1 MFNAHSSERLWGLG
15 LGILALGLLLVLRES
30 PDAASPPPK
39 TIEIQAVAG
48 LQYDRV
54 RFAVQPGQEVE
65 LRLDNVSSLAH
76 NLVITDE
83 GAREAVVAAANRM
96 GAEGPEQEYVPDS
109 GDVLHFTPVIAPDS
123 SATLAFTAPE
133 AAGVYPYVCTYP
145 GHGVVMYG
153 AMYVSP
159 DGEAAMP
166 PLEEDPHVPPDSL
179 RVGTSAAASAAH
191 PYPTSPPIMYRTF
204 MPNSS
209 PATIAVGLEG
219 GVSYAFDTVP
229 VTIRY
234 AWSGG
239 FVDNSEVFKGHVA
252 NQRATIEGDVF
263 YRSDGQFPLRIG
275 DPGRPPNVEF
285 EGYRMVE
292 GRPEFRYTM
301 DGLTVRELITPAPEG
316 TGLQRKFQIEEPPQD
331 IRFVRRAADSVRVE
345 ATAGTWA
352 ADTLRLSPEEAREF
366 TITMTK

>member
-1 MFNAHSSERLWGLG
+1 MHSSETLWGIG
-15 LGILALGLLLVLRES
+15 VAVLALGFLLAFRGGGDPV
-30 PDAASPPPK
+30 SPPPK
-39 TIEIQAVAG
+39 TVEIRAVAG

-54 RFAVQPGQEVE
+54 RFAVQPEQEVE
-65 LRLDNVSSLAH
+65 LTLENASSLAH

-96 GAEGPEQEYVPDS
+96 GAEGPEREYVPESD
-109 GDVLHFTPVIAPDS
+109 DILHFTPVIDPDS
-123 SATLAFTAPE
+123 SATLAFTAPGE
-133 AAGVYPYVCTYP
+133 AGVYPYVCTYP

-166 PLEEDPHVPPDSL
+166 PLEEDAHVPPDSL
-179 RVGTSAAASAAH
+179 RAGASAAVTSAH
-191 PYPTSPPIMYRTF
+191 PYPTAPPIMYRTF

-209 PATIAVGLEG
+209 PATIAVGLTG

-252 NQRATIEGDVF
+252 NQRASIEGTVF
-263 YRSDGQFPLRIG
+263 YRSEGQFPLRIG
-275 DPGRPPNVEF
+275 DAGGEPSVEF
-285 EGYRMVE
+285 EGYRMIE
-292 GRPEFRYTM
+292 ERPQFRYTM
-301 DGLTVRELITPAPEG
+301 DGITVRELVTPAPDG
-316 TGLQRKFQIEEPPQD
+316 VGLRREFQIADPPQA
-331 IRFVRRAADSVRVE
+331 IRFVRQAADSLTVK
-345 ATAGTWA
+345 ASAGTWQ
-352 ADTLRLSPEEAREF
+352 ADTLRLSPTEAREF

>member
-1 MFNAHSSERLWGLG
+1 MRNTHVSNRLWGVG
-15 LGILALGLLLVLRES
+15 VAVLALGFLLALRWA
-30 PDAASPPPK
+30 PDAVSPPPK

-48 LQYDRV
+48 LQYDHV
-54 RFAVQPGQEVE
+54 RFAVQPEQEVE
-65 LRLDNVSSLAH
+65 LTLENVSSLAH

-83 GAREAVVAAANRM
+83 GTREAVVAAANRM
-96 GAEGPEQEYVPDS
+96 GAEGPEQEYVPESD
-109 GDVLHFTPVIAPDS
+109 DVLHFTPVIDPDS
-123 SATLAFTAPE
+123 SATLTFTAPE
-133 AAGVYPYVCTYP
+133 DEGVYPYVCTYP

-159 DGEAAMP
+159 EGEAAMP
-166 PLEEDPHVPPDSL
+166 PLEEDSHVPPDSL
-179 RVGTSAAASAAH
+179 RAGASAAVTSAH

-209 PATIAVGLEG
+209 PATIAVGLKG

-252 NQRATIEGDVF
+252 NQRAVVEGTVF

-275 DPGRPPNVEF
+275 EAGGEPSVEF

-292 GRPEFRYTM
+292 ERPQFRYTM
-301 DGLTVRELITPAPEG
+301 DGVTVRELITPVSDG
-316 TGLQRKFQIEEPPQD
+316 VGLQREFQIEEPPQE
-331 IRFVRRAADSVRVE
+331 IRFVRTAADSVTVE
-345 ATAGTWA
+345 ASAGTWR
-352 ADTLRLSPEEAREF
+352 ADTLRLSPEEARDF